1 MSNIAELFGHSTNT
15 PKVKWEDIV
24 QVQRC
29 PFLERRC
36 YKVRKSDPETAI
48 GTCTI
53 FYGKGNQPVIIC
65 PARFLERRQVFI
77 DAIHL
82 LTTHQ
87 PGNELH
93 VVSEVSVPGGH
104 VDYFLVSVRDGKV
117 QDFVGIELQ
126 ALDTTGT
133 IWPERQRFLRESGLS
148 QIDDAELSGKPY
160 GINWKMTAK
169 TILMQLHHKIDT
181 FEHVNRKLVLVVQDR
196 LLEYMRREFNFIH
209 LNDPAVIVD
218 SMHLHVYQMSKTTD
232 ESLQITM
239 RSRLSTDAR
248 GIAACLGLQAE
259 ARVELKQILELLQTK
274 ISSTSRFM
282 SV

>member
-1 MSNIAELFGHSTNT
+1 MSNVAELFGTSTNSIG
-15 PKVKWEDIV
+15 VGWEYIV
-24 QVQRC
+24 QRQIC
-29 PFLERRC
+29 PFLEKKC

-48 GTCTI
+48 GTCTM

-65 PARFLERRQVFI
+65 PTRFLERRQVFI

-104 VDYFLVSVRDGKV
+104 VDYFLVSVRDGRV

-148 QIDDAELSGKPY
+148 QTDDTELSGKPY

-196 LLEYMRREFNFIH
+196 LLEYMRREFNFTH
-209 LNDPAVIVD
+209 LREPAIIGD
-218 SMHLHVYQMSKTTD
+218 SMHLHVYQMTR
-232 ESLQITM
+232 ESDGSLKITM
-239 RSRLSTDAR
+239 RTRLSTDSH
-248 GIAACLGLQAE
+248 GIANCLDLQAE
-259 ARVELKQILELLQTK
+259 ARVELKQILELLQAK
-274 ISSTSRFM
+274 ISSTTRFTL
-282 SV
+282 V